1 METDDEV
8 ESRKVFRPSCLLTC
22 EDFSCGEV
30 LEILVIGDHINGV
43 AGTFEIVSPSFECF
57 VDSE

>member
-8 ESRKVFRPSCLLTC
+8 KSGKVFGPSCLLTC

-30 LEILVIGDHINGV
+30 LEIPVIGDHIDEV
-43 AGTFEIVSPSFECF
+43 AGTFEVVSPSLESFE
-57 VDSE
+57 DSE